1 MGFDRLSLNG
11 FLYGSLKRLRN
22 IHAGLGAKM
31 SEKAHGYC
39 VAAFLTLL
47 FCTFSPLAAAQDRF
61 AGIGRAATPAE
72 IKAWDIDVR
81 GDFTGLPPGKGSAVK
96 GMEVWEAKCASCH
109 GVFGES
115 NETFPPVVGGTTKQ
129 DMQTGRVAGLI
140 SNAEAQRT
148 TLMKL
153 SRVSTLWDY
162 INRAMP
168 WNAPKTLTTEE
179 VYAVTAY
186 VLHLGD
192 IVPADFVLSD
202 QNMREVQAKL
212 PNRNGTT
219 RDHGLWSVRGK
230 ADVRAAA
237 CMKNCDDKV
246 ALASQMPDHARNA
259 HGNLAQQQRTLGGVR
274 GADTTQPPLAK
285 PLRVM
290 AAAEPVEQAPA
301 ATQAAATVSPS
312 QLAGKFACTACHAA
326 GAKLVGP
333 SWQQIAEKYKT
344 RSDAA
349 SYLAGKIRAGG
360 QGVWGA
366 IPMPAQPG
374 VSAEDAA
381 TLAKWVLAQQP

>member
-1 MGFDRLSLNG
+1 MLLHANLNTTQV
-11 FLYGSLKRLRN
+11 LARN
-22 IHAGLGAKM
+22 IHEHFQAKM
-31 SEKAHGYC
+31 AGNAHGYC
-39 VAAFLTLL
+39 VVTFVTLL
-47 FCTFSPLAAAQDRF
+47 FCMFSPLAGAQDKF
-61 AGIGRAATPAE
+61 PGIGRAAAPAE

-81 GDFTGLPPGKGSAVK
+81 GDFTGLPAGKGSVTK

-115 NETFPPVVGGTTKQ
+115 NETFPPIVGGTTKQ
-129 DMQTGRVAGLI
+129 DMQTGRVAALT
-140 SNAEAQRT
+140 SNAEAQRS

-186 VLHLGD
+186 ILHLGD

-202 QNMREVQAKL
+202 QNMRDVQAKL

-230 ADVRAAA
+230 PDVRATA

-246 ALASQMPDHARNA
+246 TLASRIPDHARNA

-274 GADTTQPPLAK
+274 GADTTQPPLEK
-285 PLRVM
+285 PLRVAM
-290 AAAEPVEQAPA
+290 ASTPAAAVATSAPA
-301 ATQAAATVSPS
+301 APAS

-326 GAKLVGP
+326 NAKLVGP
-333 SWQQIAEKYKT
+333 AWQQIAQKYKV

-349 SYLAGKIRAGG
+349 AYLSEKIRSGG

-374 VSAEDAA
+374 VSADDAA
-381 TLAKWVLAQQP
+381 ALAKWVMTQ

>member
-1 MGFDRLSLNG
+1 MGFDKLSPNG
-11 FLYGSLKRLRN
+11 ISYGSLKCLRN
-22 IHAGLGAKM
+22 IHAPFEAKIAGN
-31 SEKAHGYC
+31 AHGYC
-39 VAAFLTLL
+39 VVAFVTLF
-47 FCTFSPLAAAQDRF
+47 FCIFAPLATAQDKF
-61 AGIGRAATPAE
+61 PGIGRAATPAE

-81 GDFTGLPPGKGSAVK
+81 GDFTGLPPGKGSATK

-115 NETFPPVVGGTTKQ
+115 NETFPPIVGGTTKQ
-129 DMQTGRVAGLI
+129 DMQTGRVASLT

-186 VLHLGD
+186 ILHLGD

-202 QNMREVQAKL
+202 QNMRDVQAKL

-230 ADVRAAA
+230 PDVRAVA

-246 ALASQMPDHARNA
+246 TTASQMPDHARNA
-259 HGNLAQQQRTLGGVR
+259 HGNLAQQQRALGGVR
-274 GADTTQPPLAK
+274 GADTTQPPLTT
-285 PLRVM
+285 PLRVAT
-290 AAAEPVEQAPA
+290 AAAPA
-301 ATQAAATVSPS
+301 AATQSTAQATAAAAVSPS

-326 GAKLVGP
+326 NAKLVGP

-349 SYLAGKIRAGG
+349 AYLSEKIRAGG

-381 TLAKWVLAQQP
+381 TLAKWVLTQ